1 MKVGTAITIVG
12 ILLVAIALG
21 GAAYY
26 FYQRHEDASHASAAI
41 KDPLVKLKVAI
52 VHGGVNY
59 SGYGNLALA
68 ARTSF
73 EFHKADLFSE
83 QQKTCEI
90 AIGSAERL
98 RDIWQSDIQNDFSE
112 SYDAMHALGVFSKK
126 SEFEQMEKSKSEC
139 SSISYDEDRKR
150 ELCRK
155 IDKLYT
161 ELWQQAGRD
170 TVEKHLDACLL
181 TL

>member
-1 MKVGTAITIVG
+1 MC
-12 ILLVAIALG
+12 LQRNDIAG
-21 GAAYY
+21 RR
-26 FYQRHEDASHASAAI
+26 QRTRDNGY